1 MYLLGEQPAYAD
13 QLINRLQSIP
23 TQLLDG
29 LAPAG
34 SPLQLKRAEDLAKML
49 PGNQLFIIENGL
61 LHAVVDERP
70 LFYLQEGDL
79 VGLRQGLD
87 MPSCRYSSEE
97 QLSLIPYS
105 RSEVFKHIYAS
116 EQRQE
121 LFIQYLI
128 GHTALLSDALARLK
142 QPEIRPSTGFQ
153 HFAAG
158 EELIHQGDVADNVFI
173 IIEGH
178 AEAYVDGH
186 KVGDVQKD
194 EIFGAMAV
202 FTREK
207 RSATVLASEPCT
219 VMVIPKEQFL
229 SLMQSNPRIAHSLI
243 ESMAKR
249 IDLLNKEVTQL
260 RLPAEASCPPPCT
273 INNPTLRRVV
283 CLWAE
288 QVAGRSIKKFA

>member
-13 QLINRLQSIP
+13 QLIQRLQSIP

-29 LAPAG
+29 LEPCAE
-34 SPLQLKRAEDLAKML
+34 PLRLEQVEDLTKNL
-49 PGNQLFIIENGL
+49 PGNLLYIIENGL
-61 LHAVVDERP
+61 LHAQVDERP

-79 VGLRQGLD
+79 VGLRQGIDL
-87 MPSCRYSSEE
+87 PSCRYSSEE
-97 QLSLIPYS
+97 QLTLIPYA
-105 RSEVFKHIYAS
+105 RSDVFRHIHES
-116 EQRQE
+116 EARQE

-142 QPEIRPSTGFQ
+142 QPEIRPATGFQ

-158 EELIHQGDVADNVFI
+158 EELIHQGDAADHVFV

-178 AEAYVDGH
+178 AEAYVDNQ

-202 FTREK
+202 FTHEP
-207 RSATVLASEPCT
+207 RSATVIASEPCT
-219 VMVIPKEQFL
+219 VMVIPKDQFL

-243 ESMAKR
+243 ESMARR
-249 IDLLNKEVTQL
+249 IDLMNKEVTQL
-260 RLPAEASCPPPCT
+260 RAQLQPA
-273 INNPTLRRVV
+273 
-283 CLWAE
+283 
-288 QVAGRSIKKFA
+288 

>member
-13 QLINRLQSIP
+13 QLINRLQRIP
-23 TQLLDG
+23 SQLLEG

-34 SPLQLKRAEDLAKML
+34 EPIRIERSDDLTRVL
-49 PGNQLFIIENGL
+49 PGNQLYLIENGL
-61 LHAVVDERP
+61 LHALVEERP

-79 VGLRQGLD
+79 LGLRQGLD
-87 MPSCRYSSEE
+87 LPSCRYANEE
-97 QLSLIPYS
+97 PLSLIPYP
-105 RSEVFKHIYAS
+105 RSEVFRHIYAD

-121 LFIQYLI
+121 LFIQYLV

-142 QPEIRPSTGFQ
+142 QPEIRPATGFQ

-158 EELIHQGDVADNVFI
+158 EELIRQGDEADHVFI
-173 IIEGH
+173 IIDGH

-186 KVGDVQKD
+186 KVGDVQKH

-207 RSATVLASEPCT
+207 RSATVVASEPCT

-229 SLMQSNPRIAHSLI
+229 CLMQSNPRIAHSLV
-243 ESMAKR
+243 ESMARR

-260 RLPAEASCPPPCT
+260 RLAAQS
-273 INNPTLRRVV
+273 N
-283 CLWAE
+283 
-288 QVAGRSIKKFA
+288 G

>member
-29 LAPAG
+29 LEPEGPAVIFE
-34 SPLQLKRAEDLAKML
+34 RVDDLAELL
-49 PGNQLFIIENGL
+49 PGNRLYVIESGL
-61 LHAVVDERP
+61 LHAVIDGRP
-70 LFYLQEGDL
+70 LFYLHEGDL
-79 VGLRQGLD
+79 VGLRQGIEL
-87 MPSCRYSSEE
+87 PSCRYSSEE
-97 QLSLIPYS
+97 PLTLTPYS
-105 RSEVFKHIYAS
+105 RSAVFQHIYAS

-142 QPEIRPSTGFQ
+142 QPEIRPATGFQ

-158 EELIHQGDVADNVFI
+158 EELIHQGDEAEHVFV

-219 VMVIPKEQFL
+219 VMIIPKEQFL

-243 ESMAKR
+243 ESMARR
-249 IDLLNKEVTQL
+249 IDLLNKEITQL
-260 RLPAEASCPPPCT
+260 RLPSAE
-273 INNPTLRRVV
+273 
-283 CLWAE
+283 
-288 QVAGRSIKKFA
+288 

>member
-23 TQLLDG
+23 SQLLEG
-29 LAPAG
+29 LSPAG
-34 SPLQLKRAEDLAKML
+34 APLLLERVEDLAQVL
-49 PGNQLFIIENGL
+49 PSNQLFIIENGL
-61 LHAVVDERP
+61 LHALVDGRP

-79 VGLRQGLD
+79 VGLRQGIEL
-87 MPSCRYSSEE
+87 PSCRYTSEE
-97 QLSLIPYS
+97 PLSLIPYA
-105 RSEVFKHIYAS
+105 RSDVFKHIYAD

-142 QPEIRPSTGFQ
+142 QPEIRPATGFQ

-158 EELIHQGDVADNVFI
+158 EELIHQGDEADHVFI
-173 IIEGH
+173 IIEGY
-178 AEAYVDGH
+178 AEAYVDGQ

-243 ESMAKR
+243 ESMARR

-260 RLPAEASCPPPCT
+260 RLPS
-273 INNPTLRRVV
+273 
-283 CLWAE
+283 
-288 QVAGRSIKKFA
+288 VAG

>member
-13 QLINRLQSIP
+13 RLINRLQGIP
-23 TQLLDG
+23 PQLLEG
-29 LAPAG
+29 L
-34 SPLQLKRAEDLAKML
+34 SPCGPDIEYSHTDDLSSALAEE
-49 PGNQLFIIENGL
+49 QLFLIESGL
-61 LHAVVDERP
+61 LHASIDDKP

-79 VGLRQGLD
+79 LGLRQGSDL
-87 MPSCRYSSEE
+87 PPCRYCSDEPIR
-97 QLSLIPYS
+97 LTPYA
-105 RSEVFKHIYAS
+105 RSEVLAHIHADGR
-116 EQRQE
+116 RQE

-142 QPEIRPSTGFQ
+142 QPDIRPATGFK

-158 EELIHQGDVADNVFI
+158 DELIHQGDEADNVFI
-173 IIEGH
+173 IVDGR
-178 AEAYVDGH
+178 AEARVDGQ

-207 RSATVLASEPCT
+207 RSATVVASEPCT

-229 SLMQSNPRIAHSLI
+229 GLTQSNPRIAHSLI
-243 ESMAKR
+243 ESMARR

-260 RLPAEASCPPPCT
+260 RLAVPA
-273 INNPTLRRVV
+273 
-283 CLWAE
+283 
-288 QVAGRSIKKFA
+288 

>member
-23 TQLLDG
+23 SKLLEG
-29 LAPAG
+29 LDPIG
-34 SPLQLKRAEDLAKML
+34 SPLQLERVEDLAAIL

-61 LHAVVDERP
+61 LHAAVDERP

-79 VGLRQGLD
+79 VGLRQGLE

-97 QLSLIPYS
+97 QLNLIPYS
-105 RSEVFKHIYAS
+105 RSDVFKHIYAS

-260 RLPAEASCPPPCT
+260 RLPAEVS
-273 INNPTLRRVV
+273 
-283 CLWAE
+283 
-288 QVAGRSIKKFA
+288 

>member
-23 TQLLDG
+23 TQLLEG
-29 LAPAG
+29 LNPIG
-34 SPLQLKRAEDLAKML
+34 EPLRLERVDDLAQAL
-49 PGNQLFIIENGL
+49 PSNQLFVIENGL
-61 LHAVVDERP
+61 LHALVDERP

-79 VGLRQGLD
+79 VGLRQGIDL
-87 MPSCRYSSEE
+87 PSCRYSSEE
-97 QLSLIPYS
+97 PISLIPYS
-105 RSEVFKHIYAS
+105 RSEVFQHICAS

-121 LFIQYLI
+121 QFIHYLI

-142 QPEIRPSTGFQ
+142 QPEIRPATGFQ

-158 EELIHQGDVADNVFI
+158 EELIHQGDDADHVFI

-178 AEAYVDGH
+178 AEAHVDGQ

-207 RSATVLASEPCT
+207 RSATVIASEPCT

-243 ESMAKR
+243 ESMARR

-260 RLPAEASCPPPCT
+260 RS
-273 INNPTLRRVV
+273 
-283 CLWAE
+283 
-288 QVAGRSIKKFA
+288 

>member
-23 TQLLDG
+23 SQLLDG
-29 LAPAG
+29 LEPSG
-34 SPLQLKRAEDLAKML
+34 PPLSFESVEDLNREL

-61 LHAVVDERP
+61 LHALVDERP

-79 VGLRQGLD
+79 VGLRQGIEL
-87 MPSCRYSSEE
+87 PSCRYRSDEPV
-97 QLSLIPYS
+97 SLIPYS
-105 RSEVFKHIYAS
+105 RSAVFKHIYAD

-121 LFIQYLI
+121 QFIQYLI

-158 EELIHQGDVADNVFI
+158 EELIHQGDEADHVFI

-178 AEAYVDGH
+178 AEAFVDGQ

-207 RSATVLASEPCT
+207 RSATVIASEPCT
-219 VMVIPKEQFL
+219 VMVIPKDQFL

-243 ESMAKR
+243 ESMARR
-249 IDLLNKEVTQL
+249 IDLLNKEITQQ
-260 RLPAEASCPPPCT
+260 RQA
-273 INNPTLRRVV
+273 NP
-283 CLWAE
+283 E
-288 QVAGRSIKKFA
+288 G